1 MSDQIQND
9 YEREP
14 VPAALRRGWLS
25 ISLVWIA
32 VGIDL
37 SSMLLGSQLAS
48 GLSLSKATLAIIVGS
63 LILGVMSAVC
73 AYVGA
78 VTNLST
84 AMISRIVFGGN
95 GAKIVSG
102 ILSFSLLGWFGVQAG
117 FFAQN
122 ARVAIDQVIGIH
134 IPENILA
141 VIGGL
146 LMMTTAIIGY
156 RSIEKLSVFAVPL
169 LFVLV
174 TLALYMAIKTNGMAS
189 WTVTPDTDSPIP
201 FGVAISLV
209 IGIFVAGTVTT
220 PDVARWAR
228 SKFDAALAAF
238 LGFLIGNSFMLIM
251 ALLLSKVM
259 SDDNLT
265 YIFLALGLGIPSF
278 FVLTLAQWT
287 TNTNNLYG
295 SGLGLA
301 VLFQNISKGW
311 LTLYAGLFAT
321 AMAYFG
327 IFDHFTTFLDIISI
341 LVPPIGGVY
350 LAEYFFVNKQNF
362 TFEHRLYKWRTYSIT
377 VWVLASLVSFLASP
391 VPSGLGWL
399 EITTIPALDGF
410 LAALLLQVII
420 GKIWCHFST
429 SDSSIEEVS

>member
-1 MSDQIQND
+1 MGENGQHD

-14 VPAALRRGWLS
+14 VPASLRRGWLS
-25 ISLVWIA
+25 LSMVWIA

-37 SSMLLGSQLAS
+37 SSMLLGSQLSA
-48 GLSLSKATLAIIVGS
+48 GLSLSDATIAIMIGSAILA
-63 LILGVMSAVC
+63 VMSAVT
-73 AYVGA
+73 AYIGA

-84 AMISRIVFGGN
+84 AMITRIVFGGN

-102 ILSFSLLGWFGVQAG
+102 LLSFSLLGWFGVQAG

-122 ARVAIDQVIGIH
+122 ARVAIDQVIGVDV
-134 IPENILA
+134 PENILSI
-141 VIGGL
+141 VGGL

-169 LFVLV
+169 LFLLV
-174 TLALYMAIKTNGMAS
+174 SFALYAAIKTNGMVS
-189 WTVTPDTDSPIP
+189 WTTEPDAGGTLSI
-201 FGVAISLV
+201 GAAISLV

-228 SKFDAALAAF
+228 SRFDAALAAF
-238 LGFLIGNSFMLIM
+238 VGFLIGNSFMLIM

-259 SDDNLT
+259 AEDNLT

-295 SGLGLA
+295 SGLGLS
-301 VLFQNISKGW
+301 VLFGRISKGW
-311 LTLYAGLFAT
+311 LTFYAGLFAT
-321 AMAYFG
+321 LMAFFG
-327 IFDHFTTFLDIISI
+327 IFDYFTTFLDIISI

-350 LAEYFFVNKQNF
+350 LSEYFFVNKHRF
-362 TFEHRLYKWRTYSIT
+362 TFDQTESANWRAYSFVAWLI
-377 VWVLASLVSFLASP
+377 ASFISFLSSP
-391 VPSGLGWL
+391 VPSGL
-399 EITTIPALDGF
+399 EFITLTTVPALDGF
-410 LAALLLQVII
+410 LAALILQII
-420 GKIWCHFST
+420 VSKIWRHYTASNEQ
-429 SDSSIEEVS
+429 EETR

>member
-1 MSDQIQND
+1 MSEQPQND

-48 GLSLSKATLAIIVGS
+48 GLSLSKATIAIIIGS
-63 LILGVMSAVC
+63 LILGVMSAIC

-95 GAKIVSG
+95 GAKIVSAV
-102 ILSFSLLGWFGVQAG
+102 LSFSLLGWFGVQAG

-122 ARVAIDQVIGIH
+122 ARVAIEQVFGFN

-146 LMMTTAIIGY
+146 LMMSTAIIGY

-169 LFVLV
+169 LFILV
-174 TLALYMAIKTNGMAS
+174 TLALYMAIKSNGMAS
-189 WTVTPDTDSPIP
+189 WTASPDTDSPIP

-295 SGLGLA
+295 SGLGLS
-301 VLFQNISKGW
+301 VLFQNVSKGW
-311 LTLYAGLFAT
+311 LTFYAGIFAT

-327 IFDHFTTFLDIISI
+327 IFDHFTTFLDVISI

-350 LAEYFFVNKQNF
+350 LAEYFFVNKRNF
-362 TFEHRLYKWRTYSIT
+362 TFEHQLFNWRTYSIT
-377 VWVLASLVSFLASP
+377 TWVLASLISFMTSP
-391 VPSGLGWL
+391 VPSGLGL
-399 EITTIPALDGF
+399 FEITTIPALDGF
-410 LAALLLQVII
+410 LAALVLQVII
-420 GKIWCHFST
+420 GKMWCYFMT
-429 SDSSIEEVS
+429 SDNSLKEAN

>member
-1 MSDQIQND
+1 MSEQPQND
-9 YEREP
+9 FEREP

-48 GLSLSKATLAIIVGS
+48 GLSLSKAIIAILIGS
-63 LILGVMSAVC
+63 LILGVMSAIC

-95 GAKIVSG
+95 GAKIVSA

-122 ARVAIDQVIGIH
+122 ARVAIDQVFGMS

-146 LMMTTAIIGY
+146 LMMSTAIIGY

-169 LFVLV
+169 LFILV

-189 WTVTPDTDSPIP
+189 WTSTPDTDSPIP

-259 SDDNLT
+259 SNDNLT

-295 SGLGLA
+295 AGLGLS

-311 LTLYAGLFAT
+311 LTFYAGIFAT
-321 AMAYFG
+321 GMAYFG
-327 IFDHFTTFLDIISI
+327 IFDHFTTFLDVISI

-350 LAEYFFVNKQNF
+350 LAEYFFVNKRNF
-362 TFEHRLYKWRTYSIT
+362 TFEHQLFNWRTYSIT
-377 VWVLASLVSFLASP
+377 SWILASLVSFMTSP
-391 VPSGLGWL
+391 VPSGLGL
-399 EITTIPALDGF
+399 FEVTTIPALDGF
-410 LAALLLQVII
+410 LAALILQVII
-420 GKIWCHFST
+420 GKIWCHVTAPDNSL
-429 SDSSIEEVS
+429 EEAN